1 MPGTKIQIPKYKAAL
16 QNAAAD
22 ACQEKPMFFLFCK
35 SCDELVE
42 EKKKCDCGVFTEKNS
57 KKNNFLVYFRLMPQ
71 IRQILKKH
79 FAIIIEYLRRE
90 RTANCLSDIDDG
102 QLFQKSRAA
111 TENDE
116 LLTFTMNF
124 DGATV
129 FNSTHGSMW
138 PVQFYLNFLPP
149 ALRYMPEN
157 IIVTTVF
164 YGAKK
169 PDVSKLVF
177 PIVKELEA
185 NDYKISVH
193 TSDDEIVCFGCSVQ
207 LFSCDLPARAA
218 AQNFVGHNGK
228 CGCPYCLHEG
238 VPIVNLSGKS
248 KTIRFIHQPEM
259 KLRTHEMTCA

>member
-1 MPGTKIQIPKYKAAL
+1 
-16 QNAAAD
+16 
-22 ACQEKPMFFLFCK
+22 
-35 SCDELVE
+35 
-42 EKKKCDCGVFTEKNS
+42 
-57 KKNNFLVYFRLMPQ
+57 MPQ

-185 NDYKISVH
+185 NDHQMTRSFV
-193 TSDDEIVCFGCSVQ
+193 S
-207 LFSCDLPARAA
+207 AA
-218 AQNFVGHNGK
+218 AFSFFRVICQPVLQLKILLVTMGNVD
-228 CGCPYCLHEG
+228 
-238 VPIVNLSGKS
+238 VRIVFMREYQSLIYLVNPKQYVLSTSPK
-248 KTIRFIHQPEM
+248 
-259 KLRTHEMTCA
+259 